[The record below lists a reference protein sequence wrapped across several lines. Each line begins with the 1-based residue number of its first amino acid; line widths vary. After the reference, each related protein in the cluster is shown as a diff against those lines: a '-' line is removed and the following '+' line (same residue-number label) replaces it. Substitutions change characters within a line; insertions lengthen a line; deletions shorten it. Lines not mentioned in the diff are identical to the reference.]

1 MSPYLST
8 CCYFGLDWG
17 SAPFGPVLHAPAP
30 ARVFFASTPSGQ
42 TGGQWPMVGRRELKE
57 EQDEKEE
64 EEEEDGKW
72 ERKSSQGRRRRRR
85 KRSGQAEKNATDDM
99 GPRGKELLAVVEFGS
114 RPQGR
119 LLIPHRQ
126 FINNTLVRVCIGMR
140 SFPFTLI
147 LNSPPPLSLS
157 LHPDDERCHPGPIHP
172 SIHPSPSRD
181 HSWRDSWIEQGH
193 FFFYVRP
200 SY

>member
-140 SFPFTLI
+140 RLPIYTDLK
-147 LNSPPPLSLS
+147 LAPPPSLPTPRRRTLPS
-157 LHPDDERCHPGPIHP
+157 GPNP
-172 SIHPSPSRD
+172 SIHPSIAKP
-181 HSWRDSWIEQGH
+181 G
-193 FFFYVRP
+193 P
-200 SY
+200 LLA